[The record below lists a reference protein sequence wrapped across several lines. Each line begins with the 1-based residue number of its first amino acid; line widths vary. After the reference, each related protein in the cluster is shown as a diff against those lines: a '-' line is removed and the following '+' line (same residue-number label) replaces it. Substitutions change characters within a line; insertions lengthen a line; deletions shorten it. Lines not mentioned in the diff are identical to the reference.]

1 MLFEKIRRTQKPV
14 FIFLGLVFALS
25 FVFLGVGSGAGG
37 ISLGNLLG
45 QSSGSSTTS
54 VSDLL
59 NKVHSD
65 PKDATAWRQLGD
77 AYQTSGQT
85 TLALG
90 AYAQY
95 TNLRPKDANT
105 ITQVATLY
113 ETQAQ
118 KQAQNAAYWQSLASQ
133 YGTTTSP
140 LPPGGEKLGTSAGA
154 PLVSTAQQPLTQRAQ
169 TYQQQAQQSVLQAIA
184 LWKKAIA
191 LQPDNS
197 TYERASFRAMARAL
211 LQSEGYTIVGEAVDG
226 ASALTAARELHPEV
240 VLLDVQLPDTDGF
253 AVASVLARGT
263 DPPAIVLT
271 SSRDASDFG
280 PLIAES
286 GARGFV
292 PKGEL

>member
-1 MLFEKIRRTQKPV
+1 MLPIPNRRDACAQRCSTADPRPQERSQPCCSKRSDAPRSPV

-77 AYQTSGQT
+77 AYQTNGQT

-95 TNLRPKDANT
+95 MNLRPKDANT

-113 ETQAQ
+113 ETRGPEAGP
-118 KQAQNAAYWQSLASQ
+118 ARRLLAVAGRPVRDHRQ
-133 YGTTTSP
+133 P
-140 LPPGGEKLGTSAGA
+140 APGG
-154 PLVSTAQQPLTQRAQ
+154 R
-169 TYQQQAQQSVLQAIA
+169 
-184 LWKKAIA
+184 
-191 LQPDNS
+191 
-197 TYERASFRAMARAL
+197 
-211 LQSEGYTIVGEAVDG
+211 
-226 ASALTAARELHPEV
+226 
-240 VLLDVQLPDTDGF
+240 
-253 AVASVLARGT
+253 
-263 DPPAIVLT
+263 
-271 SSRDASDFG
+271 
-280 PLIAES
+280 
-286 GARGFV
+286 
-292 PKGEL
+292 

>member
-45 QSSGSSTTS
+45 QSSGSSSTS
-54 VSDLL
+54 VNDLL

-85 TLALG
+85 TLALA

-95 TNLRPKDANT
+95 MNLRPKDANMD
-105 ITQVATLY
+105 TQVATLY

-118 KQAQNAAYWQSLASQ
+118 KQAQRAAYWQSLASQ
-133 YGTTTSP
+133 YGSTSSP
-140 LPPGGEKLGTSAGA
+140 LPAGGEKLGTSIGA

-184 LWKKAIA
+184 LWKKAIVLSPQDA
-191 LQPDNS
+191 
-197 TYERASFRAMARAL
+197 TFERA
-211 LQSEGYTIVGEAVDG
+211 
-226 ASALTAARELHPEV
+226 
-240 VLLDVQLPDTDGF
+240 
-253 AVASVLARGT
+253 LARDALNAQDYAT
-263 DPPAIVLT
+263 AYQAVQAILKLEPSAPDKKQLISLLGQLKPLAAIKSPT
-271 SSRDASDFG
+271 STTT
-280 PLIAES
+280 PT
-286 GARGFV
+286 
-292 PKGEL
+292 P